1 MASKISVLKRESKS
15 FIDDVHIDGKHAG
28 SIVSFNDS
36 VDIYQFSLHASSIKG
51 AIGDLDASGRTSL
64 YDSIA
69 ASINHMANF
78 QSEQEMMSKPA
89 VVITFTDGKENE
101 SSNSKSDV
109 QSAIDDIGFYPHNG
123 CWHFIVPVGKKV
135 NKSKLKS
142 LCQNDHGEVVDDA
155 DSIHDL
161 GTIFKALL
169 IRVGKLAVEKGMVKK
184 SGNKVEGKAIRKEVD
199 YARIVPLAYI
209 LNLDISSS
217 MSNSVLTVLIIQA
230 VSRINYKNLFNII
243 VSK

>member
-36 VDIYQFSLHASSIKG
+36 VSVYEFSLRGSSIKG

-64 YDSIA
+64 YDSIE
-69 ASINHMANF
+69 ASVKHMANF
-78 QSEQEMMSKPA
+78 QSEQGMMSKPA

-101 SSNSKSDV
+101 SANSKSDV
-109 QSAIDDIGFYPHNG
+109 QSAIDDISFYPQNG

-135 NKSKLKS
+135 DKSGLRS
-142 LCQNDHGEVVDDA
+142 LCQGDYGAVVDDA
-155 DSIHDL
+155 DSVHDL

-169 IRVGKLAVEKGMVKK
+169 IKVGKLAVEKGMVKK

-199 YARIVPLAYI
+199 YAKVVPLAYI

-217 MSNSVLTVLIIQA
+217 MSKSA
-230 VSRINYKNLFNII
+230 
-243 VSK
+243 